1 MDNTA
6 SGRRFA
12 AAAVVA
18 LALAAPTMAPRIA
31 IAQEGAV
38 IPLPAKLAAQA
49 QNYLPGVVGPA
60 VPGFT
65 IDASLA
71 HLTAGTRTYQVVS
84 GDQAGTM
91 ESHVIAPLSRDTSG
105 KRWRYQVGDRVV
117 FLSEVPGQSLSVV
130 SENDE
135 DQGVT
140 TRYQPA
146 EPLLI
151 AGMNPGDVQTF
162 TINASVYDLSDPGSQ
177 PDHTGTL
184 NLTLTYVGAY
194 QVTVPAGT
202 YNAALLAWQYSGQ
215 IGPASVED
223 NQARFVVP
231 GIGMVAAAEKRDIAA
246 FLVYNDNSK
255 VGRVLTQAP

>member
-1 MDNTA
+1 MDTKET
-6 SGRRFA
+6 GRRLA
-12 AAAVVA
+12 AATMVA
-18 LALAAPTMAPRIA
+18 LAVVTPAMAM
-31 IAQEGAV
+31 AQDGGAV
-38 IPLPAKLAAQA
+38 IPLPPALQAQA
-49 QNYLPGVVGPA
+49 ERYLPGVVGPA

-65 IDASLA
+65 IDPSLA
-71 HLTAGTRTYQVVS
+71 HLAAETRTYQII
-84 GDQAGTM
+84 GANQAGTI
-91 ESHVIAPLSRDTSG
+91 ESHVIAPLPRDTSG
-105 KRWRYQVGDRVV
+105 QRWRYQVGNRVV

-140 TRYQPA
+140 TRYQPP
-146 EPLLI
+146 EPMLI
-151 AGMNPGDVQTF
+151 AGMNPGDQQSFSIDV
-162 TINASVYDLSDPGSQ
+162 SVYDLSSPGGQ

-202 YNAALLAWQYSGQ
+202 FNAALLEWRYKGK

-223 NQARFVVP
+223 NQARFVAP
-231 GIGMVAAAEKRDIAA
+231 GIGMVASAEKRDIAA

-255 VGRVLTQAP
+255 VGRVLVQQP